1 MTAKRSTCGT
11 RPSGRWLIAIV
22 VSLLGLGSATAHGL
36 LPAVLHVVEVSPDRF
51 LLSLTTPQSA
61 DTEPGLT
68 DGNAPL
74 RLRFPAHCH
83 QANADLDCRAA
94 AEHAPRGLRGHTLI
108 VEPGP
113 DAASASVQRAELIV
127 VITWRS
133 GQTTSA
139 LLRAWPQPDHL
150 DLPTLDSPQQTA
162 SSQVFTRYLR
172 LGLHHI
178 LGVPQG
184 ADHIL
189 FLLALMLLVPS
200 LRALLWSVS
209 AFTLGHSLTLAAAA
223 LELVRIP
230 SAPVEILIALS
241 IVFLARERLQA
252 VALRDLQPQRAGA
265 YPAPRLSEATMASA
279 AAMAF
284 AFGLLHGLGFATALA
299 EAGLP
304 TAQRALAL
312 LSFNLGVELGQ
323 LAWVLLWLGPWVLYR
338 RHTRQTERLWLRA
351 LPAYV
356 IGCAAAALTL
366 RRLWDLFFPTGD
378 VP

>member
-1 MTAKRSTCGT
+1 MTANRATCGKW
-11 RPSGRWLIAIV
+11 PPGRFLIALV
-22 VSLLGLGSATAHGL
+22 CWLLALGSATAHGL

-61 DTEPGLT
+61 DTEPGST
-68 DGNAPL
+68 EADAPL
-74 RLRFPAHCH
+74 RLRFPAHCR
-83 QANADLDCRAA
+83 QASADLDCRAA
-94 AEHAPRGLRGHTLI
+94 SEHAPQGLRGHTLI
-108 VEPGP
+108 VEPSP
-113 DAASASVQRAELIV
+113 ESAPGSAQRAELIV
-127 VITWRS
+127 VVSWHN

-139 LLRAWPQPDHL
+139 LLRAWPEHDRL
-150 DLPTLDSPQQTA
+150 TLPTVESSPRTA
-162 SSQVFTRYLR
+162 AAQVFTRYLR

-184 ADHIL
+184 ADHVL

-223 LELVRIP
+223 LDLVRIP
-230 SAPVEILIALS
+230 SAPIEILIALS
-241 IVFLARERLQA
+241 IVFVARERLQA
-252 VALRDLQPQRAGA
+252 VALRDSQSQKAGM
-265 YPAPRLSEATMASA
+265 YPAPRRPEVTIGSA
-279 AAMAF
+279 VAMAF

-304 TAQRALAL
+304 PAQRALAL

-323 LAWVLLWLGPWVLYR
+323 LAWVLLWLGPWALYR
-338 RHTRQTERLWLRA
+338 RHTRQGARLWLRA
-351 LPAYV
+351 LPAYL

-366 RRLWDLFFPTGD
+366 RRLWDLFFLSGY